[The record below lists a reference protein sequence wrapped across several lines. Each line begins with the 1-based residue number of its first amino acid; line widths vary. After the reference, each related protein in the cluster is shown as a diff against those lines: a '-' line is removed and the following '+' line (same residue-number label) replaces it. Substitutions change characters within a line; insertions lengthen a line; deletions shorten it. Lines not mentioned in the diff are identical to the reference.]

1 MMQMTKEFRNVGPH
15 TGCHTY
21 LRGNVNALKRTRWRN
36 GTYEPLTLPNCD
48 TELMKARATARFAGG
63 LGKVL
68 LNHPKVTDMP
78 AYD

>member
-21 LRGNVNALKRTRWRN
+21 LQGDVNTPKRWRN
-36 GTYEPLTLPNCD
+36 ETHEPLTLPSWD

>member
-21 LRGNVNALKRTRWRN
+21 LRGKRQRANKDGERN
-36 GTYEPLTLPNCD
+36 KTHEPLTFPSWD